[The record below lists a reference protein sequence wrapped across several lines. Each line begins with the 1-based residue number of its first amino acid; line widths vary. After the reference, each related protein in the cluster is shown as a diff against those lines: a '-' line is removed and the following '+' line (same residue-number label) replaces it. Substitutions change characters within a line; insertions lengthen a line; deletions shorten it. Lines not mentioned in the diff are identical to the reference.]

1 MNHIGDRKIDIK
13 SCKDR
18 DTSILGGGERLR
30 WNLLALCVVIL
41 NQVLEE
47 VHSLLGLDL
56 IYFDQVLQKK
66 ERSRVQPGGEI
77 QGVFKGF
84 LVV

>member
-1 MNHIGDRKIDIK
+1 M
-13 SCKDR
+13 
-18 DTSILGGGERLR
+18 TSRAAKTETQAFWGGGERLR

>member
-1 MNHIGDRKIDIK
+1 M
-13 SCKDR
+13 
-18 DTSILGGGERLR
+18 
-30 WNLLALCVVIL
+30 VIL

-56 IYFDQVLQKK
+56 IYFDQVLQKN